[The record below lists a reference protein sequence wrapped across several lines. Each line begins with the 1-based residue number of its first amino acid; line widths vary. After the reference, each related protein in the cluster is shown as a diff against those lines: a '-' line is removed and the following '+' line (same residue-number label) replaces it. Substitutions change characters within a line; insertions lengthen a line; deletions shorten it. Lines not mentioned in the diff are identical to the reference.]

1 MLIPCQLQK
10 DYCELARMTLIAIAM
25 ESRLARIEIMHEP
38 ILLSQIAEQYSTV
51 DHTQDGSNPK
61 KNVTI

>member
-1 MLIPCQLQK
+1 
-10 DYCELARMTLIAIAM
+10 
-25 ESRLARIEIMHEP
+25 MHEP

-51 DHTQDGSNPK
+51 DHTQDGSIQK